1 MTQNEVGFP
10 KKSTFLCENKWSGP
24 LDLALCIAK
33 RLSHSISQLAQDHLS
48 PPPVFISIHLVEP
61 VCHGIHLN
69 KPGGD
74 IRENGSDTFSGAV
87 VSFGPVNRTQNGL
100 NWENSWYYGQHFSL
114 SNASQMSP
122 HDMFSGQFIEWDE
135 QSKKAKVAAGVIT
148 QVRLGNDHQH
158 QVNDQEWQ
166 KYHSG
171 LSRIGEG
178 VGDEDEDEGDH
189 QLKEEGGER
198 ARTWRTWTLMNW
210 QISEN

>member
-1 MTQNEVGFP
+1 
-10 KKSTFLCENKWSGP
+10 
-24 LDLALCIAK
+24 
-33 RLSHSISQLAQDHLS
+33 
-48 PPPVFISIHLVEP
+48 
-61 VCHGIHLN
+61 
-69 KPGGD
+69 
-74 IRENGSDTFSGAV
+74 
-87 VSFGPVNRTQNGL
+87 
-100 NWENSWYYGQHFSL
+100 
-114 SNASQMSP
+114 
-122 HDMFSGQFIEWDE
+122 MFSGQFIEWEE

-198 ARTWRTWTLMNW
+198 ASSARSFFVLFLILFLQASISSSCFANLNKNPSW
-210 QISEN
+210 QGSKDTF